1 MQYDEKTLKEE
12 IYKYV
17 RNLNTNERKKRLEI
31 LRGEFNHYDYRGTE
45 CGIHIYSAISNLDT
59 VYLLTLR
66 SLKIILRHYSDT
78 I

>member
-31 LRGEFNHYDYRGTE
+31 LRGEFNHYDYYCKR
-45 CGIHIYSAISNLDT
+45 
-59 VYLLTLR
+59 
-66 SLKIILRHYSDT
+66 ILSS
-78 I
+78 IEI